1 MGERIGKILLNEF
14 ILSPSEEGNDSRLL
28 KVFLRNDLE
37 FKSWHLVHFEESISE
52 QNPYINGSD

>member
-14 ILSPSEEGNDSRLL
+14 ILSPSEEGNDSRLP

-37 FKSWHLVHFEESISE
+37 FKS
-52 QNPYINGSD
+52 